1 MITIRHVGI
10 YVNDINL
17 LEKFY
22 TKVFHMTVICRQEP
36 DTNKLLDQLLDKAN
50 VKIITTKLI
59 TEYGRQKGFG
69 DMLELVKIVGDKSD
83 RICGNM
89 PISNIGTAHIAFEV
103 NNIEDTVGEIIR
115 NGGKQKTDIAVME
128 NYNKLCFCVDP
139 EGNWLE
145 LIQHR
150 L

>member
-1 MITIRHVGI
+1 MISIRHVGI

-83 RICGNM
+83 RICGKPPN
-89 PISNIGTAHIAFEV
+89 V
-103 NNIEDTVGEIIR
+103 
-115 NGGKQKTDIAVME
+115 
-128 NYNKLCFCVDP
+128 
-139 EGNWLE
+139 
-145 LIQHR
+145 
-150 L
+150 